1 MKTLVHA
8 AVAILGLCAS
18 GTGAAAPGE
27 GERLYREG
35 LSRDGA
41 PIVATTAQGERVG
54 AAEAACVRCHLRS
67 GFGSSEGRTVVTAL
81 PPLFGDAG
89 AVGLRAQPLGRGRA
103 DSRYTHESLA
113 RALRDGIAANGREL
127 AAPMPRYALDDAQV
141 EALEQYLRSLLVQEI
156 AGVSDDEI
164 RLATVVGPGAERA
177 DAEAMAAVLAAFF
190 EEHNRA
196 TRGEPARRKAGSEWM
211 HLTYRRWTLDVWR
224 LEGSPEGWPAQLARH
239 YERAPVFAVVGGLAS
254 PWDAVD
260 AFCESHAIPCI
271 LPLAR
276 APAARGGHY
285 SIYFDAGL
293 ALEARALARHLQERA
308 PAIVAQVYPREG
320 PGAEAARALREAL
333 PGVALHDVVLDDGE
347 AVSRIAALP
356 RTAPVVLWARAGDP
370 GVEPVLAALAQR
382 PAPRFASATLL
393 GGADL
398 PAGWFLVSPYDLPAD
413 REPRMAR
420 PRAWLAAHALGGPDA
435 VRCNALFAAM
445 LVGEAL
451 GHLGRFL
458 MRERLIERVEHMASR
473 TANVSWYPRPAL
485 GSGQRHASKGAYVV
499 ELTDAGAHPI
509 GGWIVP

>member
-1 MKTLVHA
+1 MKALASA
-8 AVAILGLCAS
+8 AVAVLGLCAFAAR
-18 GTGAAAPGE
+18 AAAPGE

-35 LSRDGA
+35 VSRDGA
-41 PIVATTAQGERVG
+41 PLVATTAHGERVP

-67 GFGSSEGRTVVTAL
+67 GFGSSEGRTVVPAL

-89 AVGLRAQPLGRGRA
+89 AVGLRAQPVGRGRV
-103 DSRYTHESLA
+103 DSRYTTASLA
-113 RALRDGIAANGREL
+113 RALRDGIAANGRTL
-127 AAPMPRYALDDAQV
+127 AAPMPRYALDDTQV
-141 EALEQYLRSLLVQEI
+141 LALDEYLRSLLQQET
-156 AGVSDDEI
+156 AGVTDEEI
-164 RLATVVGPGAERA
+164 RLATIVGPGADA
-177 DAEAMAAVLAAFF
+177 GDAEAMAAVLATFF

-224 LEGSPEGWPAQLARH
+224 LEGAPEGWPAQLARH

-254 PWDAVD
+254 PWDGVH
-260 AFCESHAIPCI
+260 AFCEDRAIPCI

-276 APAARGGHY
+276 APASGSGHY

-293 ALEARALARHLQERA
+293 ALEARALARHLEARA
-308 PAIVAQVYPREG
+308 PAIVAQVHARDGE
-320 PGAEAARALREAL
+320 GAEAARALREAL
-333 PGVALHDVVLDDGE
+333 PAAVVHDIVLDDGD
-347 AVSRIAALP
+347 AVARLAALP
-356 RTAPVVLWARAGDP
+356 RTAPVVVWARAGDL
-370 GVEPVLAALAQR
+370 GLEPVLSALAGR
-382 PAPRFASATLL
+382 PAPRYASATLL
-393 GGADL
+393 GAADL
-398 PAGWFLVSPYDLPAD
+398 PAGWFLVSPYDLPGD
-413 REPRMAR
+413 REPRMVR
-420 PRAWLAAHALGGPDA
+420 PRAWLAAHGLGGPDA

-451 GHLGRFL
+451 GHLGRFV
-458 MRERLIERVEHMASR
+458 MRERLIERAEHMASR